1 MVQLIASGRVL
12 VIDIKSPPFLSMLNP
27 MIDLTILPIY
37 LTAVVALLLLPG
49 PDMLLIASSSMTYGR
64 KVGVFASLGNA
75 TSGIILTVLA
85 AMGVSAL
92 IAMSPVA
99 LNALHLLGGTYLLK
113 MGWDCLRTEQRNA
126 PELTDNFAAK
136 AYYQRA
142 LISNL
147 LNPKALVFFVMFLP
161 QFVSTNI
168 DATSGEQMLVLGL
181 LLNVLGLTFNFLLVA
196 LVGTIGKSLVENA
209 KFRTYQQK
217 VMGGV
222 FVVLAVWMLSSFF
235 TS

>member
-1 MVQLIASGRVL
+1 
-12 VIDIKSPPFLSMLNP
+12 
-27 MIDLTILPIY
+27 MIDLTILPVY

-49 PDMLLIASSSMTYGR
+49 PDMLLIASSSMSYGR

-113 MGWDCLRTEQRNA
+113 MGWDCLRTEQGNA

-168 DATSGEQMLVLGL
+168 EATSGEQMLVLGL
-181 LLNVLGLTFNFLLVA
+181 LLNVLGLMFNFLLVA
-196 LVGTIGKSLVENA
+196 LVGNIGKSLVENA

>member
-1 MVQLIASGRVL
+1 
-12 VIDIKSPPFLSMLNP
+12 
-27 MIDLTILPIY
+27 MIDLAILPVY

-49 PDMLLIASSSMTYGR
+49 PDMLLIASSSMSYGR

-99 LNALHLLGGTYLLK
+99 LKALHLLGGTYLLK
-113 MGWDCLRTEQRNA
+113 MGWDCLRTEQGSA
-126 PELTDNFAAK
+126 PELSDNFAAK

-168 DATSGEQMLVLGL
+168 EATSGEQMLVLGF

-222 FVVLAVWMLSSFF
+222 FIVLAVWMLSSFF

>member
-1 MVQLIASGRVL
+1 
-12 VIDIKSPPFLSMLNP
+12 
-27 MIDLTILPIY
+27 MIDLAILPVY

-49 PDMLLIASSSMTYGR
+49 PDMLLIASSSMSYGR

-92 IAMSPVA
+92 IAMSPLA
-99 LNALHLLGGTYLLK
+99 LQALHLLGGAYLLK
-113 MGWDCLRTEQRNA
+113 MGWDCLRSDQGDA
-126 PELTDNFAAK
+126 PELTDNSAAK

-168 DATSGEQMLVLGL
+168 EATSGEQMLVLGL
-181 LLNVLGLTFNFLLVA
+181 LLNLLGLTFNFALVA
-196 LVGTIGKSLVENA
+196 LAGTLGKPLLENA
-209 KFRTYQQK
+209 RFRTYQQK

-222 FVVLAVWMLSSFF
+222 FVILSLWMLSSFVG
-235 TS
+235 

>member
-1 MVQLIASGRVL
+1 
-12 VIDIKSPPFLSMLNP
+12 MLKP
-27 MIDLTILPIY
+27 MIDLTILPVY

-49 PDMLLIASSSMTYGR
+49 PDMLLIASSSMSYGR

-92 IAMSPVA
+92 IAMSPIA
-99 LNALHLLGGTYLLK
+99 LKALHLLGGAYLLK
-113 MGWDCLRTEQRNA
+113 MGWDCLRTEQGNA
-126 PELTDNFAAK
+126 PELSDNFAAK

-168 DATSGEQMLVLGL
+168 EATSGEQMLVLGL
-181 LLNVLGLTFNFLLVA
+181 LLNVLGLTFNFFLVA

-222 FVVLAVWMLSSFF
+222 FIVLAVWMLSSFF
-235 TS
+235 TP